1 MSRRRLPTPR
11 APTLR
16 AIAASS
22 RATSLRA
29 PRSRAASSRT
39 RRSVAARSRT
49 PASSFSDATRMAAC
63 SAAIVSARARRPAS
77 SARSRSL
84 STQTSQDTARR
95 SPIREMWRSSARC
108 ESWDPVTR
116 DAPTAITCNAVSP
129 PAVGGQI
136 YGAAACIGLGDVASN
151 ADGSRS
157 ASAPRPVARAR
168 NAGTDVL
175 LPAASRRSSRRR
187 RHRRRH
193 LRLRRDSVWHPLGV
207 RDGRSGGGIGSGLG
221 DGRGDGAE
229 AFLKRSLQRSLESEL
244 LLVSVRCSDAC
255 RRLCAACS
263 RVAVARRR
271 RGDRGI
277 C

>member
-168 NAGTDVL
+168 DAGTDVL
-175 LPAASRRSSRRR
+175 LARSEPAAPADAAGTAAGTSACDGIASGTRWACETAGPAAGSAAGSAMGAVTVRRLSS
-187 RHRRRH
+187 
-193 LRLRRDSVWHPLGV
+193 S
-207 RDGRSGGGIGSGLG
+207 
-221 DGRGDGAE
+221 A
-229 AFLKRSLQRSLESEL
+229 
-244 LLVSVRCSDAC
+244 RCS
-255 RRLCAACS
+255 
-263 RVAVARRR
+263 VASKASSSS
-271 RGDRGI
+271 
-277 C
+277 

>member
-39 RRSVAARSRT
+39 RHSVAARSRT

-157 ASAPRPVARAR
+157 ASAPPTRGACTRR
-168 NAGTDVL
+168 RHRC
-175 LPAASRRSSRRR
+175 AASPQRARRSSRRR

-255 RRLCAACS
+255 RRL
-263 RVAVARRR
+263 
-271 RGDRGI
+271 
-277 C
+277 

>member
-168 NAGTDVL
+168 DAGTDVL
-175 LPAASRRSSRRR
+175 LARSEPAAPADAAGTAAGTSACDGIASGTRWACETAGPAAGSAAGSAMGAVTVRR
-187 RHRRRH
+187 
-193 LRLRRDSVWHPLGV
+193 L
-207 RDGRSGGGIGSGLG
+207 
-221 DGRGDGAE
+221 
-229 AFLKRSLQRSLESEL
+229 SLQRSLESEL

-255 RRLCAACS
+255 RRLCRRLLPRRRTLS
-263 RVAVARRR
+263 RR